1 MATSGQHASAPIGRS
16 KQRAVK
22 APMTTPTPNRFTADA
37 RAICLLGAPLIGNNL
52 SIIGMQFADTVM
64 AGQLGARD
72 LAALSVGVG
81 YYHLFLLIG
90 LGMLMAV
97 SPSVAHAFGAN
108 DKSGV
113 TRFCRQAWLLAVVL
127 AVLLITGLMQ
137 VGHVLPALGISPE
150 IIPTAVGYVHAMAWG
165 MPALLG
171 FLTLRYT
178 SEGLGR
184 TKPIMYFGF
193 LGLTANV
200 IGNWIFM
207 YGKFGMPQLGA
218 VGCGVATAL
227 SEWLMFLS
235 MLAYMRRQRF
245 YRVFDF
251 FARVDPPDWRVL
263 RDLTRI
269 GAPIAGSIL
278 AEGGL
283 FVCAALMIGGMGATL
298 TAGHQ
303 IALNYSS
310 FMFMVPLAISSATTI
325 HVGHTLGR
333 GDRERARS
341 AGLLGIG
348 MCAAV
353 MAMSAIGILLFSDGI
368 ASLYSRDAAVREVAA
383 GLLLMA
389 AIFQLSDGVQVGAQ
403 GALRG
408 FKDTAIPMTMCIFS
422 YWVVGFPFAYIF
434 AVHKGGG
441 PLYVWIGFI
450 AGLTVSAVL
459 LVSRYLYVSRRSVA
473 SAVGVGV
480 P

>member
-1 MATSGQHASAPIGRS
+1 MTLSTRS
-16 KQRAVK
+16 RLA
-22 APMTTPTPNRFTADA
+22 ADA
-37 RAICLLGAPLIGNNL
+37 RAICVLAAPLVGNNL

-81 YYHLFLLIG
+81 YYHLFLLMG
-90 LGMLMAV
+90 LGVLMAV

-108 DKSGV
+108 DTRGV
-113 TRFCRQAWLLAVVL
+113 TRYCRQAWWVALAL
-127 AVLLITGLMQ
+127 AVLLVTGLQQ
-137 VGHVLPALGISPE
+137 VDWVLPALNISPE
-150 IIPTAVGYVHAMAWG
+150 IIPTAVGYVHAMSFG

-171 FLTLRYT
+171 FLALRYT
-178 SEGLGR
+178 SEGMGR

-235 MLAYMRRQRF
+235 MFAYMRRQRL
-245 YRVFDF
+245 YREFDF
-251 FARVDPPDWRVL
+251 FARIEMPDWRVL
-263 RDLTRI
+263 RELLRI

-283 FVCAALMIGGMGATL
+283 FVTAALMIGGMGATL

-303 IALNYSS
+303 IALNYAS

-333 GDRERARS
+333 GDRDRARF
-341 AGLLGIG
+341 AGLLGIS
-348 MCAAV
+348 MCATV
-353 MAMSAIGILLFSDGI
+353 MAMSAIGIVLFDDGI
-368 ASLYSRDAAVREVAA
+368 ARLYTRDVAVREVAA

-389 AIFQLSDGVQVGAQ
+389 AIFQLSDGVQVGAA

-408 FKDTAIPMTMCIFS
+408 FKDTAIPMTLCIFS
-422 YWVVGFPFAYIF
+422 YWVVGFPLAYVY

-450 AGLTVSAVL
+450 AGLTVAATL
-459 LVSRYLYVSRRSVA
+459 LVSRYLYVSRRSLA